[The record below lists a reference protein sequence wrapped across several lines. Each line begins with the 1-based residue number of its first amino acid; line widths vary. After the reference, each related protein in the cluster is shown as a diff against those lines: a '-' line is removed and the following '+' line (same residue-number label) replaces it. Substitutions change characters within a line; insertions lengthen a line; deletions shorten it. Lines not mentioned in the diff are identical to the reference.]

1 MLGNYRQVKYLRDRP
16 IDNIMRAASLSA
28 NKTGA
33 LAGGK
38 RYWLLALVL
47 LAGAAAAAWWWWQPR
62 ANRPETMA
70 RVLRL
75 RAWFADRGTHSAWE
89 VHAGQRCANA
99 PLLMPTNGFIGFG
112 WDDSFRPGHRHS
124 GYDIFSPLGVE
135 NMEPVVAAHAGY
147 LTREPDWISTVIIRH
162 PDFDGVQ
169 PRAQVWTYYTHMAA
183 ADGQQ
188 SFVAPEFPPGTKEV
202 FVTAGTVLGKQ
213 GTWSGTQHL
222 PTGLHLHFSVV
233 RSKSDG
239 GYANETRIDNTYDP
253 GPLLGVTAAADG
265 VLRCAN

>member
-1 MLGNYRQVKYLRDRP
+1 MKCRQVKYRRCNQN
-16 IDNIMRAASLSA
+16 DNIMRVASLFA

-33 LAGGK
+33 LPGRGK
-38 RYWLLALVL
+38 LWLLL
-47 LAGAAAAAWWWWQPR
+47 LAVLAAAGAAAWWWWQPR
-62 ANRPETMA
+62 ANRPETTA

-75 RAWFADRGTHSAWE
+75 RAWLADRGAYAAWE

-99 PLLMPTNGFIGFG
+99 ALLMPTNGLIGFG

-124 GYDIFSPLGVE
+124 GFDIFSPLGVE
-135 NMEPVVAAHAGY
+135 NMEPVVAARAGY
-147 LTREPDWISTVIIRH
+147 LTRERDWISTVIIRH
-162 PDFDGVQ
+162 PNFSGVN
-169 PRAQVWTYYTHMAA
+169 PPVQVWTYYTHMAA
-183 ADGQQ
+183 ADGMQ
-188 SFVAPEFPPGTKEV
+188 SFVAAEFPPGTHEV
-202 FVTAGTVLGKQ
+202 FVEAGTVLGKQ
-213 GTWSGTQHL
+213 GTWSGTQHM

-253 GPLLGVTAAADG
+253 GPLLGVTADANG